1 MKTTGTLTDA
11 FIEPS
16 LRQSVRAASANIS
29 RPWQWR
35 LFTVALIINDTF
47 MTAIA
52 FRLAYLVRFESGLPI
67 FQLDVVP
74 SLNYYQSLVS
84 VLIPVWIV
92 IFTAFGLYNRHNLVG
107 GTREYSKLFNATTL
121 GMFTVIA
128 AGFLFP
134 EFLFARGW
142 LLLSWTFSVLLIS
155 GGRFALRRVI
165 YALRRR
171 GYFLSPAV
179 IVGANDEGRMLG
191 SQLVQWRTSGLFI
204 TGFID
209 DNQTTGT
216 QVIKDVQVLGKL
228 DELEQI
234 VQKNDVEEI
243 ILSSSALTRD
253 EIVAVF
259 QRYGVTKD
267 VNVRMSS
274 GLYEIMTTGLEVNEF
289 AYVPLVGINK
299 VRLTGIDSALK
310 LLLDYAIVIPGM
322 LVAGPLL
329 LLIGLAIKLTSPGPV
344 IHRRRVMGVNGTQF
358 DAFKFR
364 TMYTNGDDIL
374 DQHPELKNELA
385 ANHKLKND
393 PRVTRVG
400 VWLRKTSLDELPQLF
415 NVLRREMSLVGP
427 RMISPPEMEMYA
439 QFGMNLL
446 TVKPGITGLWQVSG
460 RSDVT
465 YAERVRLDMFYIR
478 NWSIWLDLQLLF
490 QTIPAVL
497 TRRGA
502 Y

>member
-1 MKTTGTLTDA
+1 MKNTGLFSEA
-11 FIEPS
+11 LLEPS
-16 LRQSVRAASANIS
+16 LRKSIQNASAVLP

-35 LFTVALIINDTF
+35 LFTVALVLSDVL
-47 MTAIA
+47 MMAAA
-52 FRLAYLVRFESGLPI
+52 FRIAYMIRFNLDLPI
-67 FQLDVVP
+67 FQIEVVP
-74 SLNYYQSLVS
+74 SLSFYQNLVLI
-84 VLIPVWIV
+84 LIPVWV
-92 IFTAFGLYNRHNLVG
+92 TIFAIFGLYNRHNLIG

-121 GMFTVIA
+121 GMFSVIA
-128 AGFLFP
+128 FGFLVPNFI
-134 EFLFARGW
+134 LARAW
-142 LLLSWTFSVLLIS
+142 LLMSWTFALVMLVAA
-155 GGRFALRRVI
+155 RFALRRVI
-165 YALRRR
+165 YGLRQR
-171 GYFLSPAV
+171 GYYLSPAI
-179 IVGANDEGRMLG
+179 IVGANQEGHSLA
-191 SQLVQWRTSGLFI
+191 SQLVYWRTSGLYVI
-204 TGFID
+204 GFVD
-209 DNQTTGT
+209 DALPVGSRVLSDLSVMGTTEE
-216 QVIKDVQVLGKL
+216 I
-228 DELEQI
+228 ERI
-234 VQKNDVEEI
+234 VEKNEIEEI
-243 ILSSSALTRD
+243 ILTSSALTRD
-253 EIVAVF
+253 QIFTIF
-259 QRYGVTKD
+259 QRYGVSKD

-274 GLYEIMTTGLEVNEF
+274 GLYEIITTGLEVSEF

-299 VRLTGIDSALK
+299 VRMTGLDSFLK
-310 LLLDYAIVIPGM
+310 LVLDYTITLPGM
-322 LVAGPLL
+322 LVVGPLY
-329 LLIGLAIKLTSPGPV
+329 LLIALAIKLDSPGPV

-364 TMYTNGDDIL
+364 TMVVNGDQIL
-374 DQHPELKNELA
+374 ADNPELREELELTR
-385 ANHKLKND
+385 KLKVD

-400 VWLRKTSLDELPQLF
+400 AFLRKTSLDEVPQLF

-478 NWSIWLDLQLLF
+478 NWSIWLDFQLLF